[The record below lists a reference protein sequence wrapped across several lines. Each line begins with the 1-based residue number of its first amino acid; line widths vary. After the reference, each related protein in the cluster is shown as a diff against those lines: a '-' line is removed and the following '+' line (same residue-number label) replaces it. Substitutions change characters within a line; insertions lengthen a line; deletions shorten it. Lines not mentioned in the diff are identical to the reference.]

1 MIVRTWKARATP
13 ENARSYVAFFH
24 RTVRPKLAKFAGQ
37 KGSLVLT
44 RADASAVEITVLT
57 MWDSFD
63 SISAFAPDVDTAVV
77 EPEAKDLLLS
87 FDPVVQHHHCAL
99 DTRPERASTQS

>member
-13 ENARSYVAFFH
+13 MNARSYVAFFH
-24 RTVRPKLAKFAGQ
+24 RAIRPELGRFPGH

-44 RADASAVEITVLT
+44 RADDSNVEITVLT

-63 SISAFAPDVDTAVV
+63 SISAFAPDVDKAVV

-87 FDPVVQHHHCAL
+87 FDPNVLHYHCAL
-99 DTRPERASTQS
+99 DTRPERASSQG